1 MDDVKQYLAMLAE
14 EYKSLRDES
23 KQASINMF
31 AALRWGAAVLGV
43 VIAAGFTQWNK
54 QHAVVLLTFYIVI
67 PVLSAMTMFLWLG
80 EAARFKRVGD
90 YICLIE
96 QKAGMILDE
105 FKRQYGVREKWES
118 LQSQIEK
125 SIQISHSSLDLSDP
139 MAWEQWLKDMKGKGP
154 TEGHLGWIYKIRLAF
169 FPLLMLFS
177 FLTGTYYVLTHP
189 IFVPLWFAPL
199 VRFLPKAKTNTVILI
214 VLSIIIILATTIM
227 AYMIGL
233 KLDVKTEP
241 IIRSQSGKKNDFYG

>member
-1 MDDVKQYLAMLAE
+1 MNDGKEYLSILAE

-54 QHAVVLLTFYIVI
+54 QHAVVLLIFYVVI
-67 PVLSAMTMFLWLG
+67 PLLSAMAMFLWLG

-96 QKAGMILDE
+96 QKAGMILDI
-105 FKRQYGVREKWES
+105 FKQQYAVKERWGP
-118 LQSQIEK
+118 LQKQIEEK
-125 SIQISHSSLDLSDP
+125 IAISHSSLDLSDAL
-139 MAWEQWLKDMKGKGP
+139 AWEQWLKDMKGKGT
-154 TEGHLGWIYKIRLAF
+154 TEGHLAWIYKIRLAF
-169 FPLLMLFS
+169 FPLMMLFS

-189 IFVPLWFAPL
+189 RFVPSWLAPL
-199 VRFLPKAKTNTVILI
+199 GNFIPEAKTRAVILLI
-214 VLSIIIILATTIM
+214 LSIIIISITSLM
-227 AYMIGL
+227 AIVIGRR
-233 KLDVKTEP
+233 LDVKTEP
-241 IIRSQSGKKNDFYG
+241 IIRNQSKQELRHP

>member
-1 MDDVKQYLAMLAE
+1 MDNIKQYLSILAE

-31 AALRWGAAVLGV
+31 DALRWGAAVLGV

-67 PVLSAMTMFLWLG
+67 PVLSAMAMFLWLG

-96 QKAGMILDE
+96 QKAGMILDV
-105 FKRQYGVREKWES
+105 FKQQNAVKEKWGA
-118 LQSQIEK
+118 LQKQIEEK
-125 SIQISHSSLDLSDP
+125 IAISHSSLDLSDP
-139 MAWEQWLKDMKGKGP
+139 LAWEQWLKDMKGKGP
-154 TEGHLGWIYKIRLAF
+154 TEGHLAWLYKIRIAF

-189 IFVPLWFAPL
+189 RFVPSWLEQFRSFIPE
-199 VRFLPKAKTNTVILI
+199 AKNNAVILLL
-214 VLSIIIILATTIM
+214 LSIIIIFATTLM
-227 AYMIGL
+227 AFVIGRR
-233 KLDVKTEP
+233 LDVKTEP
-241 IIRSQSGKKNDFYG
+241 IIRNQPEQKA